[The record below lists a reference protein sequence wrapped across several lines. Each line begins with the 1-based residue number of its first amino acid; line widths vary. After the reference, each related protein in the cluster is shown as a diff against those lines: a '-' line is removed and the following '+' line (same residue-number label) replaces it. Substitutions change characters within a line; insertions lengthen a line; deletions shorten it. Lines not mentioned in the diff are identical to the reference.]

1 MTAWFSLHIS
11 VFAIPESRFL
21 SSGISRLPLVK
32 IAISR
37 VPVIITIPNISSP
50 FSFKIPNSDLEISQI
65 PDPEKPIGD
74 PRKLHNSRGKH
85 KTWHNN
91 STPHLCIQRVFCVKE
106 GFILLRNCWC
116 LVCEEV
122 KHEHLYLPTKE
133 EFKAFSLNLIP
144 LSNAVS
150 QWNMENV

>member
-11 VFAIPESRFL
+11 VFGIPEFRFL

-37 VPVIITIPNISSP
+37 VPVIITISNISSP
-50 FSFKIPNSDLEISQI
+50 FSFKIPNPDLEISQI

-85 KTWHNN
+85 TTWSSQQFNP
-91 STPHLCIQRVFCVKE
+91 TPLHSESVLCEGRVYSLEKLLAPCLWGGETRTFVFTNQRRIQSFS
-106 GFILLRNCWC
+106 
-116 LVCEEV
+116 
-122 KHEHLYLPTKE
+122 
-133 EFKAFSLNLIP
+133 FKLDATFKRS
-144 LSNAVS
+144 
-150 QWNMENV
+150 